1 MDQVAH
7 EEIFENVNQKED
19 RNLIPYSSSM
29 RTRRLAEVF
38 VNIEALFLL
47 CLAAYLIIRSLT
59 SELTEA
65 DAVAAEIVFLILGA
79 VGLFF
84 AGRGMVRSK
93 KYGRGAIVMANL
105 IALGVAYYMV
115 DGDRIVW
122 GVILG
127 SVALITGALTIA
139 ATPEVDGDATRDS

>member
-1 MDQVAH
+1 MGVTW
-7 EEIFENVNQKED
+7 KEKI
-19 RNLIPYSSSM
+19 NLIPYSSSM
-29 RTRRLAEVF
+29 RIRRLAEIF
-38 VNIEALFLL
+38 VNLESLFLL

-65 DAVAAEIVFLILGA
+65 DAIAAEIVFLILGA

-93 KYGRGAIVMANL
+93 RYGRGAIVMANL